1 MRRTRQS
8 CLQVMRNLEGGV
20 GDAGGAAA
28 DDEFSLTES
37 GVSERA
43 SERDNEN
50 ESERDVHRCVCLCVR
65 VFDNVVVGEEGT
77 REGGGHLNLT
87 CCSCRLRLVLRLE
100 HIFGP
105 LLACDDLLLRDAT
118 LR

>member
-1 MRRTRQS
+1 MSRTRQS
-8 CLQVMRNLEGGV
+8 CLQVMRNLQGGV

-43 SERDNEN
+43 SERDNES

-65 VFDNVVVGEEGT
+65 VFDNVGVGGEWSG
-77 REGGGHLNLT
+77 EGGGY
-87 CCSCRLRLVLRLE
+87 
-100 HIFGP
+100 I
-105 LLACDDLLLRDAT
+105 
-118 LR
+118 

>member
-8 CLQVMRNLEGGV
+8 CLQVMRNLQGG
-20 GDAGGAAA
+20 GDAFQGGAAA

-43 SERDNEN
+43 SERDNES

-65 VFDNVVVGEEGT
+65 VFDNVGVWEEGT
-77 REGGGHLNLT
+77 REGGGTFKPYLLQLPPAACTAIGAHIWA
-87 CCSCRLRLVLRLE
+87 SPRLR
-100 HIFGP
+100 
-105 LLACDDLLLRDAT
+105 
-118 LR
+118 